1 MELNEREALKIK
13 IGKELKLKTEEMATR
28 QEMLELLKEFD
39 DYILEYPEELSG
51 YGNRSVVLEALGLYQ
66 LALNDLNVVTHMSP
80 NLHRGWL
87 NKALI
92 MLRLGRLGEGWQYYE
107 WRRGMVIDN
116 NDFPKNHREIAL
128 PYWNGEKNTENS
140 KLFIYAEQG
149 LGDNIQFFRFILE
162 LKDRGIHISVLNK
175 VELDSLLRYNLEKN
189 DIEIFENGAKLT
201 PEFKYYAFLMS
212 LPHCLQI
219 DNIDKIP
226 YKSKYIDVPPQ
237 FEEKWKKKL
246 RATKKKKIGVFWT
259 SDSEHKKSRFRN
271 VSFEKIRKLDSL
283 DEKFHCLQKN
293 VSEEDR
299 QAGEKVKNLYFWD
312 TELEDFSDT
321 AALIS
326 QMDLV
331 ITIDTSVAHL
341 AGALGKPTW
350 IMLSYHPDFRWLLDR
365 EDSPWYDSVR
375 LFRQDEDYQWDDVIE
390 KIKNELREI
399 I

>member
-13 IGKELKLKTEEMATR
+13 IGKELKLKTEEMTTR
-28 QEMLELLKEFD
+28 QEMLELLKKFD

-66 LALNDLNVVTHMSP
+66 LALNDLNVVTQMSP
-80 NLHRGWL
+80 NLQRGWL

-92 MLRLGRLGEGWQYYE
+92 MLRLGRLREGWQYYE

-116 NDFPKNHREIAL
+116 NDFLEKDKEIGL
-128 PYWNGEKNTENS
+128 PYWNGEKNTEDN
-140 KLFIYAEQG
+140 KLFVYAEQG
-149 LGDNIQFFRFILE
+149 LGDNIQFFRFVLE
-162 LKDRGIHISVLNK
+162 LKNRGIHISVLNK

-189 DIEIFENGAKLT
+189 NIEIFENGAKIT
-201 PEFKYYAFLMS
+201 PDFKYYVFSMS

-219 DNIDKIP
+219 DSIDKIP
-226 YKSKYIDVPPQ
+226 YKAKYIDVPPQ

-246 RATKKKKIGVFWT
+246 RATKKKKIGIFWT

-271 VSFEKIRKLDSL
+271 VPFEKIKKLFSL
-283 DEKFHCLQKN
+283 DAKFHCLQKGIT
-293 VSEEDR
+293 EEDR
-299 QAGEKVKNLYFWD
+299 QAGEKVKNLYFWN

-321 AALIS
+321 AALIN

-331 ITIDTSVAHL
+331 ITVDTSVAHL

-350 IMLSYHPDFRWLLDR
+350 IMLAYHPDFRWLLDK

-375 LFRQDEDYQWDDVIE
+375 LFRQDEDYQWDNVIE